1 MSQSGIG
8 RIEIFE
14 DFLGEQDPVAV
25 DQAVKRSIGSFRVVG
40 AGTEDATSGVTINES
55 APCLSGVGRLTSSET
70 ENADVCA
77 LVTGKCFDA
86 ALMGTLIM
94 EVRVQ
99 FPDLLTKA
107 AFIGF
112 CDTNDVDD
120 EIPASIS
127 GTTITLTADNQVG
140 FCFDND
146 ATSTE
151 NWYYTYKGGSVTGVT
166 VSATNDSGVTIV
178 AEEWDILRVEVDSNG
193 TARWYIN
200 GVLMKTL
207 KGALSTTANVCAFAG
222 VQTETATSV
231 EYMDLDYFLVRA
243 NRDWTR

>member
-1 MSQSGIG
+1 MSQSGVG

-25 DQAVKRSIGSFRVVG
+25 NQDGKRSIGSFRVVG
-40 AGTEDATSGVTINES
+40 AGSEDASSGVTINEGDPS
-55 APCLSGVGRLTSSET
+55 LGGVGRLTSSET
-70 ENADVCA
+70 QNSDVCA
-77 LVTGKCFDA
+77 LVTSKCFDA

-99 FPDLLTKA
+99 FPNLATKA

-112 CDTNDVDD
+112 CDTNDVN
-120 EIPASIS
+120 ETIPASIS
-127 GTTITLTADNQVG
+127 GATITLTADHQVG

-146 ATSTE
+146 ANSTE
-151 NWYYTYKGGSVTGVT
+151 NWYYTYKGGSVTGIT
-166 VSATNDSGVTIV
+166 VAATNDSGVTIV
-178 AEEWDILRVEVDSNG
+178 AQEWDILRVEVDPNG

-200 GVLMKTL
+200 GVLKKTL
-207 KGALSTTANVCAFAG
+207 NGALSTSANVCAFAG
-222 VQTETATSV
+222 VETESSSSTET
-231 EYMDLDYFLVRA
+231 MDLDYFLVRA